1 MGVTSFGPGIKLH
14 MFGAP
19 WCTLVHLDVPWCTL
33 DVSSISCSDEA
44 PTLLY
49 YISFDSSKPAQS
61 ESSDCLTSI
70 NQWDAD

>member
-33 DVSSISCSDEA
+33 DVSSISCSE
-44 PTLLY
+44 
-49 YISFDSSKPAQS
+49 
-61 ESSDCLTSI
+61 
-70 NQWDAD
+70 